1 MLNVYDLLK
10 EGGPCLSSDLVATMI
25 KKEKISASTARKR
38 VSRADERIGRVYNLF
53 PRKTVFLY
61 IKEYFGSDE
70 YWERLTNALLQ
81 ANAAYGKAIASLIQ
95 RGGIVAEPF
104 FHIACGAPVRLKKH
118 ISSTTL
124 LEQLLRT
131 QLVER
136 QFIPGSG
143 TCIALAK
150 GEGMYDGAIANLR
163 ARTAAE
169 DIFLAGFE
177 TWCKNLGLVSYEKV
191 RLRKLESDAQPQVG
205 TFCWDL
211 TAPSYLSAF
220 TKRKADGSQKSGFL
234 IADILFDSRVTD
246 SGVLAFITKVEAVKN
261 LRNVGACICFF
272 IAESYTKSAF
282 DLLKSKGIVPATT
295 ESLFGK
301 DVASGLRLLIQTL
314 TEAGQRSLDPDTLE
328 KLFAGLQKFEGA
340 TSNLRGTLF
349 EYFVADVVGRTR
361 HTVRVR
367 LNEKIRN
374 PGGQESET
382 DVLVE
387 SYNKTYFIECKGFAP
402 YALISEEE
410 ITRWLTARIPNI
422 FKYSLTH
429 HDWKHTS
436 IHFELWATG
445 RISDKSRAEVEKIA
459 SSVKKY
465 TVSVKFASDIR
476 EEVRS
481 TGDKKLINI
490 FNQHFLSHPLVL
502 SERARVASANNLA
515 STFPS
520 LP

>member
-1 MLNVYDLLK
+1 MTSVYDRLK
-10 EGGPCLSSDLVATMI
+10 DDGPCLSSDLVAAMI
-25 KKEKISASTARKR
+25 EEEKISAATARKR

-70 YWERLTNALLQ
+70 YWLKLTEALLQ
-81 ANAAYGKAIASLIQ
+81 ANAAYGKALASLIQ

-104 FHIACGAPVRLKKH
+104 FHIACGAPLALKKH
-118 ISSTTL
+118 ISSVTL
-124 LEQLLRT
+124 VEQLLRA

-150 GEGMYDGAIANLR
+150 GEGMYDGAMANLR

-177 TWCKNLGLVSYEKV
+177 TWCKNLGLISYEKA
-191 RLRKLESDAQPQVG
+191 RLRSLESNPQPQVG

-211 TAPSYLSAF
+211 TAPSYLSAI
-220 TKRKADGSQKSGFL
+220 TQRKSDGAQKPGFL
-234 IADILFDSRVTD
+234 IADILFDSDVTE
-246 SGVLAFITKVEAVKN
+246 SGVLAFITKVEVVKN
-261 LRNVGACICFF
+261 LKNVGACICFF
-272 IAESYTKSAF
+272 IAESYTKEAF
-282 DLLKSKGIVPATT
+282 VLLKSKGIVPATPET
-295 ESLFGK
+295 LFGK

-314 TEAGQRSLDPDTLE
+314 TEAGQQAIDPDTLE
-328 KLFAGLQKFEGA
+328 KLFAGLKKFEGA
-340 TSNLRGTLF
+340 TGNLRGTLF
-349 EYFVADVVGRTR
+349 EYFAADVLGRTR
-361 HTVRVR
+361 NSIRVR

-387 SYNKTYFIECKGFAP
+387 SHGKTYFIECKGYAP
-402 YALISEEE
+402 YALVSEEE
-410 ITRWLTARIPNI
+410 ITRWLTVRIPTT

-429 HDWKHTS
+429 HDWKNTS
-436 IHFELWATG
+436 IHFELWMTG
-445 RISDKSRAEVEKIA
+445 KISEKSRSEIEKIA
-459 SSVKKY
+459 NSVKKY
-465 TVSVKFASDIR
+465 TVSVKFANDIKA
-476 EEVRS
+476 EVKS

-490 FNQHFLSHPLVL
+490 FNQYFLSHPLVP
-502 SERARVASANNLA
+502 SERVRVAGATSLA
-515 STFPS
+515 KSS